1 MGALVV
7 ITTVGTE
14 EQANTIAEELIA
26 RRHASCVNI
35 LPGVRSLYR
44 WQGKICRDSEYM
56 LVIKTLERE
65 YEALER
71 AIKELHSYELPEIL
85 AFGVKRGE
93 QGFLDWIGGSLDKHA
108 VFSDEEDTG
117 VPIDEA
123 NL

>member
-1 MGALVV
+1 MGAIVV
-7 ITTVGTE
+7 GTTVGTE

-56 LVIKTLERE
+56 LIIKTLARE

-71 AIKELHSYELPEIL
+71 AIKDLHSYDLPEIL
-85 AFGVKRGE
+85 AFPVERGE
-93 QGFLDWIGGSLDKHA
+93 PRFLDWISSSLDKNA
-108 VFSDEEDTG
+108 EFSDEEDSG
-117 VPIDEA
+117 VPIDETS
-123 NL
+123 L